1 MSIDEDG
8 NVYHIVLD
16 ADNVNSDGHS
26 FTFDIN
32 SSEKITT
39 DADGNALEILPL
51 PPTSHVGTH
60 QGIAYIQVINI
71 HTIFKICL
79 KKSILRLVKTGFT
92 QQG

>member
-60 QGIAYIQVINI
+60 QGIAYIQVII
-71 HTIFKICL
+71 IQSL
-79 KKSILRLVKTGFT
+79 KYVLKSQF
-92 QQG
+92 QGW

>member
-71 HTIFKICL
+71 HTFFKIWI
-79 KKSILRLVKTGFT
+79 KKTIVRLVKTGFT
-92 QQG
+92 RQG